1 MESRDMWLVS
11 RRLET
16 WFFMSRSQLI
26 LNTSVSCL
34 GCVWNFHV
42 SLWLGCIMC
51 TNIQLVVNNRFDN
64 LFDNWLYCVYSRLSN
79 RLYNP
84 VWLPVERTVA
94 VRSTRL
100 SKRLS
105 NRFDNRLTTGW
116 LFVYTIQPVDNRL
129 YRVNGV
135 SVSCLILSQS
145 NPKCLGSS
153 DAENDYQLVYVV
165 CTVRMFKCSAMASN
179 CGGCRRTDA
188 IYHCGWDVA
197 NNRCCAFNE
206 CSGPSWLSAGDICTN
221 PALFSVRLVVTDC
234 VHESNCSVNMHVY
247 VIFQV
252 FYVRYRHIPVFQV
265 NLIRQLP
272 CWFTSFP
279 TSWHHGYWHSK
290 ANTKGVIKY
299 TVRSHSVD

>member
-1 MESRDMWLVS
+1 L
-11 RRLET
+11 
-16 WFFMSRSQLI
+16 SQDDWRHGF
-26 LNTSVSCL
+26 SCL
-34 GCVWNFHV
+34 GLSSFSTLLCLVLAVFGTSMSHCGSVVSCVQTFN
-42 SLWLGCIMC
+42 WLSTTGLTTCLTTGCI
-51 TNIQLVVNNRFDN
+51 
-64 LFDNWLYCVYSRLSN
+64 VY
-79 RLYNP
+79 
-84 VWLPVERTVA
+84 TA
-94 VRSTRL
+94 
-100 SKRLS
+100 
-105 NRFDNRLTTGW
+105 GW

-265 NLIRQLP
+265 NLVRQLP
-272 CWFTSFP
+272 C
-279 TSWHHGYWHSK
+279 
-290 ANTKGVIKY
+290 
-299 TVRSHSVD
+299 

>member
-1 MESRDMWLVS
+1 MY
-11 RRLET
+11 
-16 WFFMSRSQLI
+16 
-26 LNTSVSCL
+26 
-34 GCVWNFHV
+34 
-42 SLWLGCIMC
+42 
-51 TNIQLVVNNRFDN
+51 TNIQPVVNNRYDN
-64 LFDNWLYCVYSRLSN
+64 RLYCVYSRLSN

-94 VRSTRL
+94 VRSTLLSNQLSNRL
-100 SKRLS
+100 SI
-105 NRFDNRLTTGW
+105 RFDNR
-116 LFVYTIQPVDNRL
+116 FDNRL
-129 YRVNGV
+129 YRVNKHPTGWIFN
-135 SVSCLILSQS
+135 SISCLILCQS
-145 NPKCLGSS
+145 IPKCRGSS

-221 PALFSVRLVVTDC
+221 PALFSVRLLVTDC
-234 VHESNCSVNMHVY
+234 VHESNCSVHMHVY

-265 NLIRQLP
+265 NLIGQLP
-272 CWFTSFP
+272 CWLTSFP
-279 TSWHHGYWHSK
+279 TSRHHGY
-290 ANTKGVIKY
+290 
-299 TVRSHSVD
+299 